1 MYISRID
8 IRNFRNFQKASFH
21 FTDGVN
27 TLIGEN
33 GAGKTNVFYAM
44 RLLLDD
50 ELPRSIK
57 FTESDFNRAIP
68 NGWKGHWII
77 INMEFS
83 DLDTSEGIQNLAHGV
98 RQMDGSTRGT
108 YCMYFRPKKAIRQ
121 RLFELTN
128 NGGTRDELNAILSSI
143 TIDHYEV
150 VISCR
155 GTANFNDDAYYQRF
169 VGDFDQIIFP
179 DPAIEAQDLLGVTA
193 NRFSLYNEV
202 SCTYIKA
209 LRDAV
214 FELRNVKNNPLLN
227 LLRGMSDGIEG
238 THILDQV
245 STLNSTISS
254 LDEVQQMKNRIK
266 STLQNTVGI
275 TYSPIIDIKS
285 QLPSDLEKLLQSLTL
300 WVGDSD
306 DDGYQGQLS
315 ELSLGGANLIYISL
329 KLLEYELKI
338 STIKVAH
345 FLLIEE
351 PEAHIHT
358 HIQKTLFEK
367 SSYQNTQVI
376 ISTHSTH
383 ISAANNIRS
392 VNILAKRKH
401 EAAVFHPSIGL
412 DKDECKRI
420 ERYLDAVRSTVLFA
434 KSVILVEGDAEL
446 ILIPAMFKAVYNIS
460 LDEIGISLV
469 SVSSTVFTH
478 IANLF
483 HEERIQ
489 RQCAIITDLDR
500 SVLLLPDDATT
511 DTPAEKKCRASQE
524 AGALRKDKLV
534 NKFQN
539 NTWVKSFF
547 ANYTFEVDFLL
558 SINSLEVENCLEH
571 IYEREVDRTKSSAR
585 LNNQNVS
592 ISGVEILRLAEKEGK
607 GWFALLVADELFYRT
622 NIPDYIMD
630 AVAFTCTHLSDR
642 HFEKMADFRIISAI
656 EENVEAESFQTV
668 FDIRELLKGQNLE
681 YSTYIREYMNVYKEE
696 LPDDQLTLLL
706 SKMGL

>member
-8 IRNFRNFQKASFH
+8 IRNFRNFQNASFR

-77 INMEFS
+77 INMEFA

-98 RQMDGSTRGT
+98 QHMDGSSRGT

-128 NGGTRDELNAILSSI
+128 NGGTRSELNAILSSI
-143 TIDHYEV
+143 TIDNYEV
-150 VISCR
+150 IISCR
-155 GTANFNDDAYYQRF
+155 GTANFNDDAIYQRF
-169 VGDFDQIIFP
+169 VGDFDQILFP
-179 DPAIEAQDLLGVTA
+179 DPAIEAQDFLGVTA

-214 FELRNVKNNPLLN
+214 FELRNIKNNPLLN

-238 THILDQV
+238 TNILDQV
-245 STLNSTISS
+245 SALNSTISS
-254 LDEVQQMKNRIK
+254 LDEVQQMKDRIK
-266 STLQNTVGI
+266 TTLQNTVGI

-315 ELSLGGANLIYISL
+315 ELSLGGANLIYICL

-338 STIKVAH
+338 STSKVAH

-351 PEAHIHT
+351 PEAHLHT

-383 ISAANNIRS
+383 ISAANKIRS

-401 EAAVFHPSIGL
+401 EAAVFQPSNGL
-412 DKDECKRI
+412 EENECKRI

-478 IANLF
+478 IANLY

-489 RQCAIITDLDR
+489 RQCAIITDLDQ
-500 SVLLLPDDATT
+500 SVLPLPNNANT
-511 DTPAEKKCRASQE
+511 DTPTQKKCRAAQE
-524 AGALRKDKLV
+524 AGALRQDKLV
-534 NKFQN
+534 NEFQH
-539 NTWVKSFF
+539 NTWVKPFF

-571 IYEREVDRTKSSAR
+571 IYDREADRTRSSAR
-585 LNNQNVS
+585 LNDPNVS
-592 ISGVEILRLAEKEGK
+592 ISGVEVLRLAKKEGK

-642 HFEKMADFRIISAI
+642 HFEKMADFRIKSAI
-656 EENVEAESFQTV
+656 EENVDADSYQTV
-668 FDIRELLKGQNLE
+668 FDIRERLKGQNLE
-681 YSTYIREYMNVYKEE
+681 YSTYIREYMNAYKEE
-696 LPDDQLTLLL
+696 LRDDQLTLLL

>member
-8 IRNFRNFQKASFH
+8 IRNFRNFQNASFH

-33 GAGKTNVFYAM
+33 GSGKTNVFFAM

-68 NGWKGHWII
+68 HSWKGHWII
-77 INMEFS
+77 INMEFAE
-83 DLDTSEGIQNLAHGV
+83 LDASEGVQNLAHGI
-98 RQMDGSTRGT
+98 RHMDGSSRGT
-108 YCMYFRPKKAIRQ
+108 YSMYFRPQKAIRQ

-128 NGGTRDELNAILSSI
+128 NGGARAELNAILSGISI
-143 TIDHYEV
+143 EHYEV

-155 GTANFNDDAYYQRF
+155 STANFSDDAVYKRF
-169 VGDFDQIIFP
+169 VGDFDRIIFP

-214 FELRNVKNNPLLN
+214 FELRNIKNNPLLN

-245 STLNSTISS
+245 TALNSTIST
-254 LDEVQQMKNRIK
+254 LDEVQQMKDRIRT
-266 STLQNTVGI
+266 TLQNTVGI
-275 TYSPIIDIKS
+275 TYSPVIDIKS

-338 STIKVAH
+338 STSKVAH

-383 ISAANNIRS
+383 ISAANKIRS

-401 EAAVFHPSIGL
+401 EAAVFQPSNGL
-412 DKDECKRI
+412 GEDECKRI

-446 ILIPAMFKAVYNIS
+446 ILIPAMFKAVFDIS

-469 SVSSTVFTH
+469 SVSSTVFKH
-478 IANLF
+478 IANLY

-489 RQCAIITDLDR
+489 RRCAIITDLDQ
-500 SVLLLPDDATT
+500 SVISLPDDATM
-511 DTPAEKKCRASQE
+511 DSLAQKKCRASQE
-524 AGALRKDKLV
+524 SGALRQTELIA
-534 NKFQN
+534 KFQN
-539 NTWVKSFF
+539 NTWVTPFF

-558 SINSLEVENCLEH
+558 SSNSFEIKNCLEH
-571 IYEREVDRTKSSAR
+571 IYEREVDRTRSSKR
-585 LNNQNVS
+585 LDDSNVS
-592 ISGVEILRLAEKEGK
+592 VSGVEILRLAKKEGK
-607 GWFALLVADELFYRT
+607 GWFALLVAEELFYLT
-622 NIPDYIMD
+622 NIPDYIME
-630 AVAFTCTHLSDR
+630 AVSFTCTHLSDR
-642 HFEKMADFRIISAI
+642 HFEKMADFRIKSAI
-656 EENVEAESFQTV
+656 EGDFDSESFQTV
-668 FDIRELLKGQNLE
+668 FDIKECLKEQNLD
-681 YSTYIREYMNVYKEE
+681 YSTYIREYMNAYKEE
-696 LPDDQLTLLL
+696 LRDDQLTLLL
-706 SKMGL
+706 TKMGL